1 MKCISKM
8 EKSLDEGMGL
18 LVTELTYELVQS
30 KLFIKTFK

>member
-1 MKCISKM
+1 MKRISKM

-30 KLFIKTFK
+30 KLFIRTFK